1 MAMACLFSSA
11 KMAAVWC
18 MVILGFAMAAVRV
31 HCQSTDTLGFI
42 SIDCGIAAGS
52 TYVDPTTNIPY
63 VSDTP
68 YIDAGVNQNISAAY
82 VTNFM
87 GRRYL
92 NVRSFPNGTRNCYT
106 INSVTP
112 NSKYL
117 IRASFFYGNYDGL
130 GSQSRLFDLYL
141 GVNLWKT
148 INITDPGSGYRTDV
162 ITVAA
167 SGSFS
172 VCLVNTGHGTPFISG
187 LDVRPLKEVLY
198 PALNASRSLVLT
210 RRLNMGPTDTFIRYP
225 DDSHDR
231 IWDPFNN
238 IPFWAEISTNST
250 VENFVDDKFEA
261 PSAVMQTAVIPVNS
275 TKLMISW
282 EPELGDVN
290 EYYAVM
296 YFSEFLTL
304 TGNMSRQFYVYL
316 NGHLWYAKPFTPDY
330 LFSDAIF
337 STTPTEGYQQYNVTI
352 QALDNSTLPPILNA
366 MEVYSRMSD
375 VNVPSDAGDVDAMIA
390 VKAWYKIKR
399 NWMGDPCSPKA
410 LAWDGLNCSSSLSN
424 PPRIT
429 VLNLSSSG
437 LTGEIATF
445 FASLTAIQIL
455 DLSHNNL
462 TGTIPAILAQ
472 LPSLKILDLTNN
484 NLNGSVPSA
493 LLTKAQNGELT
504 LRIESNPSLC
514 GNGTTCEITPTT
526 KKKKLSAP
534 IIVIICL
541 APLLLLLVVVSIIWR
556 LRKPPSSGKGNSVE
570 PQNGETLKRVKEHRD
585 GLLQLENRQ
594 FTYMELKS
602 ITNNFERVIGKGGF
616 GTVYYGCL
624 EDGTQVAVKMR
635 SQSSSQ
641 GTKEFLAEAQHLT
654 RVHHRNL
661 VSMVGY
667 CKDEPYLALVYEF
680 MAQGTLQD
688 HLRGRAGGGRAL
700 SWRQRLQ
707 IAVQAAQGLEYL
719 HKGCKPPLVHRDVKT
734 GNILLSESLEAK
746 IADFGLSKAFQSE
759 INNTHVSTAVMGTPG
774 YLDPEYY
781 ATNQISEK
789 SDVYSFG
796 VVLLELLTGQPPVIT
811 AAGNAHIAHWV
822 RQRLARGNIEDV
834 VDGRLQGESDVN
846 SMWKCADVAL
856 RCASPVAHQRPDMAE
871 VVTQLKESLQ
881 LENPYD
887 DSRTE
892 SLYAEASDVS
902 QNSALEIER
911 VAAMSVADRPSAR

>member
-1 MAMACLFSSA
+1 
-11 KMAAVWC
+11 
-18 MVILGFAMAAVRV
+18 
-31 HCQSTDTLGFI
+31 
-42 SIDCGIAAGS
+42 
-52 TYVDPTTNIPY
+52 
-63 VSDTP
+63 
-68 YIDAGVNQNISAAY
+68 
-82 VTNFM
+82 
-87 GRRYL
+87 
-92 NVRSFPNGTRNCYT
+92 
-106 INSVTP
+106 
-112 NSKYL
+112 
-117 IRASFFYGNYDGL
+117 
-130 GSQSRLFDLYL
+130 
-141 GVNLWKT
+141 
-148 INITDPGSGYRTDV
+148 
-162 ITVAA
+162 
-167 SGSFS
+167 
-172 VCLVNTGHGTPFISG
+172 
-187 LDVRPLKEVLY
+187 
-198 PALNASRSLVLT
+198 
-210 RRLNMGPTDTFIRYP
+210 MGPTDTFIRYP
-225 DDSHDR
+225 DDPHDR

-238 IPFWAEISTNST
+238 IPFWREISTNST
-250 VENFVDDKFEA
+250 ND
-261 PSAVMQTAVIPVNS
+261 
-275 TKLMISW
+275 
-282 EPELGDVN
+282 
-290 EYYAVM
+290 
-296 YFSEFLTL
+296 
-304 TGNMSRQFYVYL
+304 
-316 NGHLWYAKPFTPDY
+316 
-330 LFSDAIF
+330 
-337 STTPTEGYQQYNVTI
+337 
-352 QALDNSTLPPILNA
+352 
-366 MEVYSRMSD
+366 D
-375 VNVPSDAGDVDAMIA
+375 VNVPSDAGDVDAMMA

-429 VLNLSSSG
+429 TLNLSSSG
-437 LTGEIATF
+437 LNGEIATS

-462 TGTIPAILAQ
+462 TGKIPAILAQ
-472 LPSLKILDLTNN
+472 LPSLKLLDLTNN
-484 NLNGSVPSA
+484 NLDGSIPSP

-504 LRIESNPSLC
+504 LRIESNPYLC
-514 GNGTTCEITPTT
+514 GNGTSCEITT
-526 KKKKLSAP
+526 KKKKKKLSTP

-541 APLLLLLVVVSIIWR
+541 APLLLLLLVVVSIIGR
-556 LRKPPSSGKGNSVE
+556 LRKPTRE
-570 PQNGETLKRVKEHRD
+570 PQHKETLKRVRENRD

-667 CKDEPYLALVYEF
+667 CKDEPCLALVYEF
-680 MAQGTLQD
+680 MAQGTLQE

-700 SWRQRLQ
+700 IWRQRLQ

-734 GNILLSESLEAK
+734 GNILLSENLEAK

-759 INNTHVSTAVMGTPG
+759 INNSHVSTAVMGTPG

-781 ATNQISEK
+781 ATNQLSEK

-796 VVLLELLTGQPPVIT
+796 VVLLELLTGQPPVIK

-871 VVTQLKESLQ
+871 VVAQLKESLQ

-887 DSRTE
+887 SSRTE
-892 SLYAEASDVS
+892 NLYTEASDVS

-911 VAAMSVADRPSAR
+911 VATMCAANNTPSAR

>member
-1 MAMACLFSSA
+1 MACLFSSA

-18 MVILGFAMAAVRV
+18 MVILGFDMAAIRV

-68 YIDAGVNQNISAAY
+68 YIDAGVNQNISGAY
-82 VTNFM
+82 VTNFV

-117 IRASFFYGNYDGL
+117 IRATFFYGNYDGL

-148 INITDPGSGYRTDV
+148 INITDPGTGYRTDV

-167 SGSFS
+167 SDSLS

-187 LDVRPLKEVLY
+187 LDVRPLKEILY
-198 PALNASRSLVLT
+198 PAVNASRTLVLT
-210 RRLNMGPTDTFIRYP
+210 LRLNMGPTDTFIRYP
-225 DDSHDR
+225 DDPHDR
-231 IWDPFNN
+231 IWDPLINS
-238 IPFWAEISTNST
+238 PFWAEISTNST
-250 VENFVDDKFEA
+250 VENIINDKFEA

-275 TKLMISW
+275 TKLMMSW
-282 EPELGDVN
+282 EPEPGVIN

-316 NGHLWYAKPFTPDY
+316 NGHLWYAKPFTPEY
-330 LFSDAIF
+330 LYSDTIY
-337 STTPTEGYQQYNVTI
+337 STDPIGRYQQYNVTI

-366 MEVYSRMSD
+366 LEVYSRMSD
-375 VNVPSDAGDVDAMIA
+375 VNVPSDAGDVDAMMA
-390 VKAWYKIKR
+390 VKARYKIKR

-410 LAWDGLNCSSSLSN
+410 FAWDGLNCSSSLSN

-429 VLNLSSSG
+429 ALNLSSSG
-437 LTGEIATF
+437 LTGEIATS

-484 NLNGSVPSA
+484 NLDGSIPSP
-493 LLTKAQNGELT
+493 LLTKARNGELT
-504 LRIESNPSLC
+504 LRIESNPLLC
-514 GNGTTCEITPTT
+514 GNGSSCETTPTT
-526 KKKKLSAP
+526 KKKLSTP
-534 IIVIICL
+534 VIVIICL
-541 APLLLLLVVVSIIWR
+541 SPLLLLLVVASIIWR
-556 LRKPPSSGKGNSVE
+556 LRKPPSSGKRNSVE
-570 PQNGETLKRVKEHRD
+570 PQNEETLKRVKDRQD
-585 GLLQLENRQ
+585 GLLQFENRQ

-616 GTVYYGCL
+616 GTVYYGCM

-641 GTKEFLAEAQHLT
+641 GNKEFLAEAQHLT

-688 HLRGRAGGGRAL
+688 HLRGRAGVGRAL

-846 SMWKCADVAL
+846 SMWKCADVGL

-881 LENPYD
+881 LEN
-887 DSRTE
+887 SRTE
-892 SLYAEASDVS
+892 NLYAEASDVS

-911 VAAMSVADRPSAR
+911 VAAMTVTDRPSAR